1 MPKPVNTPA
10 VKQRLHEAMDE
21 AIQRAIAATSSEV
34 HQLCV
39 ASEVKATPEDIMRLM
54 YKYVAPAVAE
64 DAMRTYYK
72 IICEES
78 EAQ

>member
-1 MPKPVNTPA
+1 MEQEISKE
-10 VKQRLHEAMDE
+10 QRLHEAMDE
-21 AIQRAIAATSSEV
+21 AIQRAIAAVAPEL

-39 ASEVKATPEDIMRLM
+39 ASEIKVTPARIIELM
-54 YKYVAPAVAE
+54 EKYVAPAVAE

-72 IICEES
+72 IITES